1 MKSLVIALAFCAG
14 SAMTGIAA
22 ANCDGHGSLDAKAP
36 SQDKAMLAKTTVQ
49 PKASPAV
56 TTKVATQVEAK
67 AATKAA
73 VRVEA
78 RKSTTL

>member
-22 ANCDGHGSLDAKAP
+22 ASCDSHGSLDAKAP
-36 SQDKAMLAKTTVQ
+36 SHDKAVLAQTTVQ
-49 PKASPAV
+49 PKAIPAV
-56 TTKVATQVEAK
+56 TTKVASELE
-67 AATKAA
+67 TKAA
-73 VRVEA
+73 VRVEV